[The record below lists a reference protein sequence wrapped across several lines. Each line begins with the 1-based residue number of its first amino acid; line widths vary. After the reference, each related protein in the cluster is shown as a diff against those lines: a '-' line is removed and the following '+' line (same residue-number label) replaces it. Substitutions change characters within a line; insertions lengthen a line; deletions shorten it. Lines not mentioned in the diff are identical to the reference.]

1 MPMKLLLLAMALQQQ
16 RQQQQLVGVTA
27 WAGSARAEETAPLL
41 LQALLPRLALH

>member
-1 MPMKLLLLAMALQQQ
+1 MLMKWLLLVMAQ
-16 RQQQQLVGVTA
+16 RQQQQRQLGRVTA